1 MRTIKLIHAADL
13 HLDSPFEALSA
24 SKAAARREEQRVL
37 LSSLSELAHRESADL
52 MLLSGDLFDSANTY
66 YETGEELVRS
76 LGNVPC
82 PVIISPGNHDWY
94 SARAP
99 WAKLKL
105 PENVILFRDNS
116 MHFISIPSA
125 DARVYGAAFTE
136 RYSASLLRGF
146 HAERK
151 AGTYNL
157 MCMHGEVGNP
167 TSPYNP
173 ITEEDIAAS
182 GMDYIALG
190 HVHTASGLLKSGN
203 TWYSWPGCPEGRGF
217 DECGEKT
224 VNVVELSGQDCRL
237 SRVCIAQRQYRSVTL
252 DISERDPLLLIHTSL
267 PDDTVRDVYRII
279 LTGETAVAPDLRK
292 LHQNL
297 DEMFFSLQLVD
308 KTSPRR
314 DIWER
319 AGDDTLRGIFLS
331 KLRVRYDAAETQEQ
345 RIRIE
350 QAARWG
356 LAALDNAEEVAIHEN
371 P

>member
-125 DARVYGAAFTE
+125 DARVYGAAF
-136 RYSASLLRGF
+136 RSAW
-146 HAERK
+146 
-151 AGTYNL
+151 
-157 MCMHGEVGNP
+157 NP
-167 TSPYNP
+167 RRR
-173 ITEEDIAAS
+173 E
-182 GMDYIALG
+182 AL
-190 HVHTASGLLKSGN
+190 
-203 TWYSWPGCPEGRGF
+203 
-217 DECGEKT
+217 
-224 VNVVELSGQDCRL
+224 
-237 SRVCIAQRQYRSVTL
+237 YRSVKAAPYTRASAEG
-252 DISERDPLLLIHTSL
+252 IEMKCMLLPRKRITFSGSL
-267 PDDTVRDVYRII
+267 
-279 LTGETAVAPDLRK
+279 
-292 LHQNL
+292 
-297 DEMFFSLQLVD
+297 SLAHGA
-308 KTSPRR
+308 
-314 DIWER
+314 R
-319 AGDDTLRGIFLS
+319 ALYQS
-331 KLRVRYDAAETQEQ
+331 
-345 RIRIE
+345 
-350 QAARWG
+350 
-356 LAALDNAEEVAIHEN
+356 
-371 P
+371 